1 MIEPGPV
8 RDRVEALR
16 DRIGRPDVRI
26 VAVTKGFGPDA
37 ISAAAEA
44 GLVDIGENYAQ
55 ELIAKLPHVD
65 APNRPFRL
73 NVHFIGRLQSNKVGL
88 IAPVVDLW
96 QSVDRFSLVSAIVAR
111 RPGARVL
118 VQVNVSDEPSK
129 GGCAPADAAALVDA
143 ASLAGLRVEGLMTV
157 GRTGSP
163 TEAAVGFRMLRR
175 LVDGL
180 GLEVCSMGMSGD
192 LDAAVAEGST
202 MVRIGTA
209 LFGSRGG

>member
-8 RDRVEALR
+8 RDRLEALR

-55 ELIAKLPHVD
+55 ELIAKLPQVD

-96 QSVDRFSLVSAIVAR
+96 QSVDRFSLVSAIAAR
-111 RPGARVL
+111 KPGARVL

-143 ASLAGLRVEGLMTV
+143 ASVAGLRVEGLMTV

-180 GLEVCSMGMSGD
+180 GLEVCSMGMSAD

-209 LFGSRGG
+209 LFGTRGE